1 MATLQDLIAQALDP
15 NSPGGASVT
24 PEEGQDVL
32 SRGMM
37 LGASAEDLSAISGIP
52 VSEINAYIQ
61 ANGLRGNLAQAGS
74 AEDTY
79 TPTAN
84 NPPVNTP
91 AAQPPP
97 VTQQTPQPTA
107 QPTSQP
113 IYAQTNQQVGFGSGA
128 QQQPQT
134 QNPGYIQGAGGGGGG
149 SPNASPAEWAQIAQS
164 NADYL
169 NAVQNSIFNN
179 PNITLADGSRQ
190 TTTFGN
196 MPDYAAYVQNN
207 PDLLADFQGPNN
219 PFPDIESYGRWHWQN
234 QGNAEG
240 RQMPLASPS
249 DLGLLQPEVN
259 VNLSPEEQAIYDT
272 NQRSRSA
279 LAAMGEQQLGR
290 INQSFN
296 SPTVQGNLY
305 DPSGALSTEGLF
317 NFSQDPSQYLP
328 DTGYNFSPTQQDLQS
343 YSQYQTQP
351 GIQGYTDI
359 RNDLV
364 AREKERFDQA
374 RNDLKSQ
381 LMVQGLDPE
390 SESFKRQMDNLNRAE
405 NDFYLGTAGQAAGI
419 QNSLFNMENQA
430 KNTQLGAQGTFAG
443 IEQSQKGQ
451 QADIGQGLFNME
463 GQRRQQDFS
472 ERTMAYDYGK
482 DWRNTQIQE
491 DAYFRNQP
499 LNEYNA
505 LTTGTQIGLPQF
517 TGYTGFQTQAPD
529 FAGAEQETYNRSLY
543 DQQRSDNNRN
553 ALFQGLG
560 SIAGTALGGYA
571 SGGGFS
577 GGLISGARG
586 LFG

>member
-1 MATLQDLIAQALDP
+1 MATLDDLIAQALNP

-24 PEEGQDVL
+24 PEEGQQVL

-61 ANGLRGNLAQAGS
+61 ANGLQGSLAQTGS

-79 TPTAN
+79 TPPVAS
-84 NPPVNTP
+84 PPVNTAP
-91 AAQPPP
+91 PTTQPP
-97 VTQQTPQPTA
+97 VTTQQPTT
-107 QPTSQP
+107 QPAPT
-113 IYAQTNQQVGFGSGA
+113 YAQTNQQVGFGS
-128 QQQPQT
+128 QPAPQPT
-134 QNPGYIQGAGGGGGG
+134 GGQGYIQGTGTGGGG
-149 SPNASPAEWAQIAQS
+149 SPTNSPAEWAQIAQS
-164 NADYL
+164 NADYM

-179 PNITLADGSRQ
+179 PNITLADGSSQ

-234 QGNAEG
+234 QGSAEG
-240 RQMPLASPS
+240 RQMPTASPS
-249 DLGLLQPEVN
+249 DLGLLQPQVS

-296 SPTVQGNLY
+296 APSVQGNLY

-328 DTGYNFSPTQQDLQS
+328 NQEYQFTPTSSDLDS
-343 YSQYQTQP
+343 YSQYSTAP
-351 GIQGYTDI
+351 GMDGFQDI
-359 RNDLV
+359 RSDLVNREQFRFDRAREDLENDLLV
-364 AREKERFDQA
+364 R
-374 RNDLKSQ
+374 
-381 LMVQGLDPE
+381 GLDPGSKAWE
-390 SESFKRQMDNLNRAE
+390 RRMDDLNRAE
-405 NDFYLGTAGQAAGI
+405 NDFSLAATGQAAGI

-430 KNTQLGAQGTFAG
+430 KNTKLGAQGTFAG

-451 QADIGQGLFNME
+451 AADIGQGLFDME
-463 GQRRQQDFS
+463 GQRRQQDIA
-472 ERTMAYDYGK
+472 ERTTAYDYGK

-491 DAYFRNQP
+491 DAYFRNEP
-499 LNEYNA
+499 LNQYNS
-505 LTTGTQIGLPQF
+505 LTTGTQIGMPQF
-517 TGYTGFQTQAPD
+517 TGYTGFQTNAPD

-543 DQQRSDNNRN
+543 DQQRKDSNRN
-553 ALFQGLG
+553 ALISGLG
-560 SIAGTALGGYA
+560 GIAGTALGGYA
-571 SGGGFS
+571 RGGGFD
-577 GGLISGARG
+577 RG
-586 LFG
+586 LFSGFGGLFN